1 MEVRSEP
8 ESRRRLSVPCAL
20 DGLLALRPFA
30 FAQAG
35 LIVLIATPVLRVATS
50 VVGLWLEGD
59 RLYVA
64 ITLAV
69 LAIPLG
75 SIFLVH

>member
-8 ESRRRLSVPCAL
+8 ESRWRPSIPCAL

-35 LIVLIATPVLRVATS
+35 LIVLIAAPVLRVATS
-50 VVGLWLEGD
+50 VVGFWLEGD

-69 LAIPLG
+69 LAILLG